1 MYLARKYWLRTLRLR
16 DLLLETGPPF
26 YVVMGATLSSTH
38 LQGKGSTFISQL
50 FWDPQYCR
58 GGSRGG
64 ARGTQP
70 PLIFRPDWGSK
81 GRKKNF
87 GDTCPRLSKGLDDQP
102 PPPPP
107 RLISRSG
114 SGTVLVWSGP
124 GKWTRDL
131 PVKCST
137 DWAVKNAV
145 HNCIKTSWLQ
155 KLRFLNCSLQVYS
168 TFGDDEME

>member
-1 MYLARKYWLRTLRLR
+1 MIFYWRRDHRSTWSWEPRYGLAICRAKAGPSFLSCFGTL
-16 DLLLETGPPF
+16 GIA
-26 YVVMGATLSSTH
+26 GADPGEVPGRPSS
-38 LQGKGSTFISQL
+38 
-50 FWDPQYCR
+50 
-58 GGSRGG
+58 
-64 ARGTQP
+64 
-70 PLIFRPDWGSK
+70 PLIFRPNWGSK
-81 GRKKNF
+81 GRKKF
-87 GDTCPRLSKGLDDQP
+87 FWDTCPRLSKGLDDQ

-114 SGTVLVWSGP
+114 SGTVLVWSRP

-145 HNCIKTSWLQ
+145 HNCIKTRWLQ